1 LPRQPPPPLLR
12 SSPGQ
17 CVRVRENSGAFTR
30 IKPDARLVV
39 DVIVG
44 DVERVIAYPAR
55 GFAVEQAMPDAVR
68 AAYERLRADGFVS
81 RCVTR

>member
-1 LPRQPPPPLLR
+1 M
-12 SSPGQ
+12 
-17 CVRVRENSGAFTR
+17 
-30 IKPDARLVV
+30 
-39 DVIVG
+39 IVG